1 VEFKV
6 WDPHYLGVMNERHR
20 LLRLAHA
27 STKVLNTSSEQEAK
41 MDTLDITGWRIL
53 ADPLNWKPCP
63 IGVYYLQE
71 PVRSLV

>member
-1 VEFKV
+1 MEFKV
-6 WDPHYLGVMNERHR
+6 WEPDHLSVMNERHR
-20 LLRLAHA
+20 LLRLAQA
-27 STKVLNTSSEQEAK
+27 SISVLNTSSEDEK

-71 PVRSLV
+71 PDRSLV